1 MKKQFL
7 LLLATA
13 FMQTGY
19 AQVLRSE
26 ARHAEI
32 FNTTFVNICIKN
44 LANLDKVRNEFT
56 RITPLPAE
64 QAENFLRGHAG
75 NAWVVP
81 NPYGDFI
88 LAIPAGE
95 DVCTLYARRADIP
108 AVERHFANIGKT
120 APRDVMITKDK
131 DERVSGKD
139 GKSRHTSLY
148 HWQLPDSDYQILLGL
163 TTSQDSDSQ
172 AVATAAVIPAD
183 ESAPAGQNS
192 NNVNNT
198 QAAPASKP

>member
-1 MKKQFL
+1 
-7 LLLATA
+7 
-13 FMQTGY
+13 
-19 AQVLRSE
+19 
-26 ARHAEI
+26 
-32 FNTTFVNICIKN
+32 
-44 LANLDKVRNEFT
+44 
-56 RITPLPAE
+56 
-64 QAENFLRGHAG
+64 
-75 NAWVVP
+75 
-81 NPYGDFI
+81 
-88 LAIPAGE
+88 
-95 DVCTLYARRADIP
+95 
-108 AVERHFANIGKT
+108 
-120 APRDVMITKDK
+120 MITKDK